1 MSEAFLGRC
10 KASLNNLI
18 ASEVVQESEDPYS
31 AFSEGILNFYQHYCL
46 DIHTS
51 SWCHHEKVN
60 LHMHNESYIMHLD
73 LVT

>member
-10 KASLNNLI
+10 KASLNNLT
-18 ASEVVQESEDPYS
+18 ASEAVQESEDPYS
-31 AFSEGILNFYQHYCL
+31 AFSEGILSFYQHYCL

-51 SWCHHEKVN
+51 SWCHHGKVN
-60 LHMHNESYIMHLD
+60 LHMHNERHLD